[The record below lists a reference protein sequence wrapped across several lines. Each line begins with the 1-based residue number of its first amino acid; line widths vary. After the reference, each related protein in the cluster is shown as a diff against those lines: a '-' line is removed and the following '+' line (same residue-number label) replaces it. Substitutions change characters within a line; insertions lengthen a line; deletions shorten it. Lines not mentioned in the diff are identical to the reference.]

1 MPRRF
6 LLTSHC
12 EHDMLGRYLLIVGYY
27 LGTMRSFVK
36 RLNQSLLLHTP

>member
-1 MPRRF
+1 
-6 LLTSHC
+6 
-12 EHDMLGRYLLIVGYY
+12 MLGRYLLIVDY